1 MDEENKI
8 NPNHRELRKMLRL
21 IGPLVFILGLVLTL
35 VGLGSFFS
43 SFGSMQPPRYFWC
56 AFLGLPLM
64 TAGGAISQ
72 FAFMGAVARFMAGET
87 APVAKDTFNYMAS
100 GTKDGVRDI
109 ASAIAEG
116 VSANS
121 LDCNSCRASN
131 DIKAKFCDNCG
142 ETLLA
147 TKTCDH
153 CTTENQKNAKFCD
166 DCGRKFPM
174 VN

>member
-72 FAFMGAVARFMAGET
+72 FAFMGAV
-87 APVAKDTFNYMAS
+87 
-100 GTKDGVRDI
+100 
-109 ASAIAEG
+109 
-116 VSANS
+116 
-121 LDCNSCRASN
+121 C
-131 DIKAKFCDNCG
+131 
-142 ETLLA
+142 LLYTSDA
-147 TKTCDH
+147 AD
-153 CTTENQKNAKFCD
+153 E
-166 DCGRKFPM
+166 
-174 VN
+174 